1 MPHEYDLFSF
11 DLIAHGI
18 DAAGTNFRASSQLDC
33 QTVFADDL
41 STLVADGIL
50 WDKIQAKTNATEVKD
65 AQEFVK
71 SVSGHLSQS
80 LAKELLNLWDL
91 LANGDVYPNENA
103 QNKAMWSTLIV
114 HWAFY
119 SM

>member
-1 MPHEYDLFSF
+1 
-11 DLIAHGI
+11 
-18 DAAGTNFRASSQLDC
+18 
-33 QTVFADDL
+33 
-41 STLVADGIL
+41 VADGIL

-119 SM
+119 SMERRMYEDCLLLVYGCNHF